1 MLAVVTLDWPSLRQS
16 ILRDR
21 LLALSIKR
29 KNVYLKSSL
38 EILIS
43 YLEAKTL
50 RLFATTNELW
60 HNKSYYQSRGT
71 TISLRCVERRQMDVQ
86 FPLQQHVVWCL
97 WVMFF
102 SKNPKL
108 LVCIDDF
115 VLQKKRFTTAV
126 VFFWKKQVIRK

>member
-50 RLFATTNELW
+50 RLFATTNEL
-60 HNKSYYQSRGT
+60 
-71 TISLRCVERRQMDVQ
+71 
-86 FPLQQHVVWCL
+86 
-97 WVMFF
+97 
-102 SKNPKL
+102 
-108 LVCIDDF
+108 
-115 VLQKKRFTTAV
+115 
-126 VFFWKKQVIRK
+126 